1 MKIILKYILTN
12 IKEGKIRTAV
22 MLLSIILSTVLLF
35 VSFSIGLSYE
45 SAQRKMARGMAGTA
59 TIAVQSTDSNKLTS
73 LEDIP
78 DLSSIKSKVGILESS
93 AVYHEDGY
101 YESFNIIAANL
112 PQLNKINKPLLVN
125 GNNMAD
131 IQKF

>member
-101 YESFNIIAANL
+101 YESFNIIAENL

>member
-1 MKIILKYILTN
+1 
-12 IKEGKIRTAV
+12 
-22 MLLSIILSTVLLF
+22 
-35 VSFSIGLSYE
+35 
-45 SAQRKMARGMAGTA
+45 MARGMAGTA